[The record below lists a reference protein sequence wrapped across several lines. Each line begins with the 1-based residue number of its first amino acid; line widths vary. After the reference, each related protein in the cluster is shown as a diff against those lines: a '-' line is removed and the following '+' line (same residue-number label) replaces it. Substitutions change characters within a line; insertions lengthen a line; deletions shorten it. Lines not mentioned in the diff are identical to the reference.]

1 MSTSM
6 PRSIAQNT
14 NPPLQRG
21 QIWLPGGDPNNSEAR
36 EILEVGQDEIHY
48 IRPNDEKRKTKQH
61 EPVSRFV
68 LWILRDKAEEVST
81 VLVSRGIEEKGPRTL
96 TED

>member
-1 MSTSM
+1 MNGST

-14 NPPLQRG
+14 NPPLQKG
-21 QIWLPGGDPNNSEAR
+21 QIWLPEGNPDNLQAR
-36 EILEVGQDEIHY
+36 EITDVGDEEIHY
-48 IRPNDEKRKTKQH
+48 ILPNDESRKTRKH

-81 VLVSRGIEEKGPRTL
+81 ILQSRSAEILV
-96 TED
+96 ED

>member
-1 MSTSM
+1 M
-6 PRSIAQNT
+6 
-14 NPPLQRG
+14 
-21 QIWLPGGDPNNSEAR
+21 
-36 EILEVGQDEIHY
+36 GQDEIHY

-81 VLVSRGIEEKGPRTL
+81 VLSQRETPEVL
-96 TED
+96 VED